1 MDIMIE
7 EAEAMTKKEKG
18 LVKDKLKEALR

>member
-1 MDIMIE
+1 MDNMVE
-7 EAEAMTKKEKG
+7 EAEAMSKKEKG